1 MNRSIYSWLASGLF
15 LGAVLVLGVVMT
27 TTQHSADKLS
37 YVAVFSGLTL
47 SIGSFLAFLGIE
59 LRRLIGRRL
68 PSSNAATQAIRQG
81 LEIALFVIGWALL
94 RLYTNVNAWEI
105 GLLGTALICAEIA
118 FSLRRNV
125 AEGDL

>member
-37 YVAVFSGLTL
+37 YVAIFSGLTL

-59 LRRLIGRRL
+59 LRRLIGRKL

-118 FSLRRNV
+118 FSLRRN
-125 AEGDL
+125 ATEGDL

>member
-37 YVAVFSGLTL
+37 YVAVFSGLIL

-68 PSSNAATQAIRQG
+68 PSSTAATQAIRQG
-81 LEIALFVIGWALL
+81 LEIALFLIGWALL
-94 RLYTNVNAWEI
+94 RLYTNVNAWEV

>member
-27 TTQHSADKLS
+27 TSQHSADKLS

-125 AEGDL
+125 TEGDL